1 MRPMFRGE
9 RKAWFR
15 AWPMLAVA
23 AISLWA
29 SSGPAPGWAPWLPQA
44 FRWAA
49 GGFLVAGL
57 VVAWM
62 GRPDRSRQGRN

>member
-1 MRPMFRGE
+1 MRPMFHGK
-9 RKAWFR
+9 RKSWFR
-15 AWPMLAVA
+15 AWPLLAVA
-23 AISLWA
+23 AILAWA
-29 SSGPAPGWAPWLPQA
+29 SSGPAPDWAPWLPQA

-62 GRPDRSRQGRN
+62 RRPDRSRQWRN